1 MIGLRKCYILF
12 VLLVCVVHSYG
23 RSFQQ
28 ALDSANYYRSR
39 SATLTISFAQQAY
52 SEAKKAQQH
61 KAIGESA
68 FMLGVGNYLSGD
80 RNTALRWYLEAEQ
93 EYSIAKDTSGMIRVY
108 SELCILLLKLNKIP
122 DAHKAIDQ
130 GIALAAA
137 TNNTDLLGTAYNNKG
152 LAFMDARQN
161 DSAVFYYTLAY
172 NKYKQINNDKGMA
185 YSLGYMASAET
196 HNTTQAMNYLQE
208 SATLLAKAGDKYGEA
223 VAVNNIGEL
232 LLQQHQPLKALTYF
246 EIALKKADS
255 LKFDDLADNIYAM
268 SATCYSQLGD
278 YKSAYN
284 AIQKHMAL
292 HEKIA
297 SEHLLKQ
304 TEELHTRY
312 ETSKKEQQNILL
324 KEQNSRQAVLLSR
337 NRILTGAIAAI
348 ALLVV
353 GILLLFY
360 NRRKLQREAAHK
372 EELFAAE
379 KQRANAIIDAEENE
393 RRRLAREL
401 HDGIG
406 QTLAATRR
414 KIQLLQPNAATANG
428 AVNESVELIDDA
440 IKEVRQLSHNMMPP
454 WLRNKTLHQAIEEL
468 AYRLRSTTN
477 IAVHTSFTGLED
489 LQLDKLQALMLY
501 RSVQEITSNIVRHA
515 AATEMHI
522 ELVNHENEL
531 TIMIYDNGR
540 GFNKDEVLQN
550 GAGIGIKNILS
561 RVTYI
566 GGETDI
572 DSQPGNGTTYTINL
586 PLKETI

>member
-1 MIGLRKCYILF
+1 MIGVKRLIIL
-12 VLLVCVVHSYG
+12 LLLLTSALQDYG
-23 RSFQQ
+23 QSIQQ

-39 SATLTISFAQQAY
+39 SATRTISFAQQAY
-52 SEAKKAQQH
+52 SKAKKTQQH
-61 KAIGESA
+61 NAIGESA
-68 FMLGVGNYLSGD
+68 FMLGVGNYLNGD

-93 EYSIAKDTSGMIRVY
+93 EYSIAKDTAGMIRVY
-108 SELCILLLKLNKIP
+108 SELCILLLKQNKIP

-130 GIALAAA
+130 GIALAGAI
-137 TNNTDLLGTAYNNKG
+137 NNTDLLGTAYNNKG
-152 LAFMDARQN
+152 LAFMDAGQN
-161 DSAVFYYTLAY
+161 DSAIYYYTKAY
-172 NKYKQINNDKGMA
+172 NKYKEISNDKGMA

-196 HNTTQAMNYLQE
+196 HNTGRAMSYLQE

-223 VAVNNIGEL
+223 VAINNMGEL
-232 LLQQHQPLKALTYF
+232 LLQQHEPSKALTYF
-246 EIALKKADS
+246 TAALKKSDS

-278 YKSAYN
+278 YKRAYY
-284 AIQKHMAL
+284 AAQKHIAL

-297 SEHLLKQ
+297 GEHLLKQ

-312 ETSKKEQQNILL
+312 ETGKKEQQNILL
-324 KEQNSRQAVLLSR
+324 KEQNSRQAALLSR

-353 GILLLFY
+353 SILYLFY
-360 NRRKLQREAAHK
+360 NRHKLKREAEHK

-379 KQRANAIIDAEENE
+379 KQRADAIIDAEENE

-414 KIQLLQPNAATANG
+414 KIQLLQSALIANG
-428 AVNESVELIDDA
+428 TINESVALIDDA

-454 WLRNKTLHQAIEEL
+454 WLRNKTLDQAVEEL
-468 AYRLRSTTN
+468 AYRLQDTTD
-477 IAVHTSFTGLED
+477 ITVHTGFTGMD
-489 LQLDKLQALMLY
+489 KLQLDKLQALMLY
-501 RSVQEITSNIVRHA
+501 RSIQEVTSNIVRHA

-522 ELVNHENEL
+522 ELVNHEKEL
-531 TIMIYDNGR
+531 TIMIYDNGK
-540 GFNKDEVLQN
+540 GFNKNEVLHN
-550 GAGIGIKNILS
+550 GTGIGIKNIIS

-566 GGETDI
+566 GGETEI
-572 DSQPGNGTTYTINL
+572 DTQPGNGTTYTINL
-586 PLKETI
+586 PLAETI